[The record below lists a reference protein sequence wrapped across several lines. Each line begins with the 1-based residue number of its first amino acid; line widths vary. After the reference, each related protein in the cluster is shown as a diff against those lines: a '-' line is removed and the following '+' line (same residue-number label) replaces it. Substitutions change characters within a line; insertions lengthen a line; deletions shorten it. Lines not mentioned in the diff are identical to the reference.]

1 MSFYVKGQNY
11 AKVCK
16 RRQFFIIWWTIP
28 FRGRRPLVKCYIH
41 SPCGQVFCLVCVM
54 LAFRQITWPYH
65 GSCLRRERVV
75 VGILA
80 ITRGHVRY
88 AARPWRPR
96 AERGIVLRRKCCGPC
111 GRWRV
116 TKYHYI
122 CARRLCWQPNDNI
135 ELKLQQQ
142 WDSLTLLHQEYRKE
156 KRTEGKQNDVGWGG
170 FLVKCVGVR
179 ALCLCF
185 SMHHVFEHFTY
196 I

>member
-1 MSFYVKGQNY
+1 MSFRTICEGVNNDN
-11 AKVCK
+11 A
-16 RRQFFIIWWTIP
+16 FIFWWTIS
-28 FRGRRPLVKCYIH
+28 FKGRRPSMECYIR
-41 SPCGQVFCLVCVM
+41 SPCGQVFCLVGVM
-54 LAFRQITWPYH
+54 LAFRQITWPYR

-80 ITRGHVRY
+80 ITRGRVRY
-88 AARPWRPR
+88 AARPSRPR

-142 WDSLTLLHQEYRKE
+142 WDSLTLLHQEYRIE
-156 KRTEGKQNDVGWGG
+156 RGRTKLCWVRGIFGQVCGCEGTLSL
-170 FLVKCVGVR
+170 FLY
-179 ALCLCF
+179 L
-185 SMHHVFEHFTY
+185 
-196 I
+196 